1 MFWGLVVDKKTPHIL
16 LLQKEMLLFTIMST
30 IVIMIIERKVLL
42 FTMMLFITDCGIKRG
57 AGAGGGGHEAESSSN
72 LEIRV
77 GSFFVV
83 CFVFFSF

>member
-1 MFWGLVVDKKTPHIL
+1 MFSGLVDKKMPHIL
-16 LLQKEMLLFTIMST
+16 LLQRKRLLFTM
-30 IVIMIIERKVLL
+30 MLFIININIGRKVLL

-77 GSFFVV
+77 GSF
-83 CFVFFSF
+83 

>member
-1 MFWGLVVDKKTPHIL
+1 MLIIIIVNVERKA
-16 LLQKEMLLFTIMST
+16 LLFTKMWT
-30 IVIMIIERKVLL
+30 IVIIIVERKVLL

-77 GSFFVV
+77 GSFFTHDFVVV
-83 CFVFFSF
+83 CVFVFV